1 MTAEQWLADL
11 EAKAAEASLAEK
23 QGLVCGWWDIAE
35 FREAVTPEAV
45 LRLVA
50 MVLVARLKKPTPSR
64 RNDMTDLSTE
74 ALMARRKL
82 AEQATPGPWFL
93 AEEDDDLLITSRK
106 CWRESAGRAVE
117 EKL

>member
-50 MVLVARLKKPTPSR
+50 MVRWLAARDKKTHPTCLHVYG
-64 RNDMTDLSTE
+64 D
-74 ALMARRKL
+74 
-82 AEQATPGPWFL
+82 
-93 AEEDDDLLITSRK
+93 TS
-106 CWRESAGRAVE
+106 
-117 EKL
+117 

>member
-50 MVLVARLKKPTPSR
+50 MVRWLGDQLETLQQSPRV
-64 RNDMTDLSTE
+64 NCYFGSTFE
-74 ALMARRKL
+74 KAY
-82 AEQATPGPWFL
+82 TVT
-93 AEEDDDLLITSRK
+93 EERHD
-106 CWRESAGRAVE
+106 
-117 EKL
+117 

>member
-1 MTAEQWLADL
+1 MT
-11 EAKAAEASLAEK
+11 
-23 QGLVCGWWDIAE
+23 
-35 FREAVTPEAV
+35 
-45 LRLVA
+45 
-50 MVLVARLKKPTPSR
+50 KP
-64 RNDMTDLSTE
+64 DLSTE

-106 CWRESAGRAVE
+106 CWREAAGRAVE

>member
-50 MVLVARLKKPTPSR
+50 MGAGGNFSSHETACIAR
-64 RNDMTDLSTE
+64 N
-74 ALMARRKL
+74 
-82 AEQATPGPWFL
+82 
-93 AEEDDDLLITSRK
+93 
-106 CWRESAGRAVE
+106 ES
-117 EKL
+117 